1 MADPLILGFD
11 TSAAHCAAALVSGD
25 RLVAARSEE
34 MGRGQAERLLPM
46 LEEMLAAHGHR
57 WADLAAL
64 GVGTG
69 PGNFTGIRIAVA
81 AARGLAL
88 ALRIPAVGVSGF
100 EAGAHGQARP
110 LRVAIEAPR
119 GMVWLQHLG
128 EGEAGAPELLP
139 AAEAAAGAIAEAG
152 APLLRLSDLPAAG
165 MAANI
170 ARIARDRRGLALPRP
185 APLYLRPADAA
196 PMREAPPLLLP

>member
-1 MADPLILGFD
+1 MAGPLVLGFD
-11 TSAAHCAAALVSGD
+11 TSAAHCAAALLSGD
-25 RLVAARSEE
+25 RLLAARSEE
-34 MGRGQAERLLPM
+34 MGRGQAERLMPM
-46 LEEMLAAHGHR
+46 LAEMLAAAGAG

-88 ALRIPAVGVSGF
+88 ALKIPAVGVTGF
-100 EAGAHGQARP
+100 EARALGYEGPVRI
-110 LRVAIEAPR
+110 AIEAPR
-119 GMVWLQHLG
+119 GMVWLQRRDGAAG
-128 EGEAGAPELLP
+128 EAPELLP
-139 AAEAAAGAIAEAG
+139 ATETGAPS
-152 APLLRLSDLPAAG
+152 APLLWLSDLPPAG

-170 ARIARDRRGLALPRP
+170 ARIARDRRHLALPRP
-185 APLYLRPADAA
+185 APLYLRPAEAA